1 MVNQSKLKQISL
13 SSPEYPTEWKSL
25 KHAPKTLWFTGN
37 IHLLQKRKLTAVGS
51 RRTPAHAIKIG
62 TEIVKDVSQ
71 AFVIVTGVADGGDVA
86 AIEGAL
92 AGGGEVV
99 CVLAGG
105 FSVLPQN
112 NLPLLRKVAKQ
123 GLIISLHPFDT
134 PVRAYSYE
142 YRNKLLAM
150 LGEGTLVLG
159 AGEKSGALIT
169 AKYAMEQNK
178 PVFALP
184 YPPKSGVGDGCNS
197 LIKKG
202 ARLTETALDVL
213 EAFGLQM
220 PTPSKAVSL
229 TQEERSLFQALQE
242 RGEAHISE
250 LATAINI
257 PVYKVMALL
266 SSLEVKGLTV
276 AMGGNRYAA
285 I

>member
-13 SSPEYPTEWKSL
+13 SSPEYPTEWKNL
-25 KHAPKTLWFTGN
+25 KDAPKTLWFTGN
-37 IHLLQKRKLTAVGS
+37 IQLLKKRKLTAVGA
-51 RRTPAHAIKIG
+51 RRTPTNAIKIG

-92 AGGGEVV
+92 AGGGEVI

-105 FSVLPQN
+105 FSALPQN

-123 GLIISLHPFDT
+123 GLIISPHPFDT

-150 LGEGTLVLG
+150 LGEGILVLG

-220 PTPSKAVSL
+220 PTPSKEVSL

-250 LATAINI
+250 LAAAANI

-266 SSLEVKGLTV
+266 SSLEVKGLAV